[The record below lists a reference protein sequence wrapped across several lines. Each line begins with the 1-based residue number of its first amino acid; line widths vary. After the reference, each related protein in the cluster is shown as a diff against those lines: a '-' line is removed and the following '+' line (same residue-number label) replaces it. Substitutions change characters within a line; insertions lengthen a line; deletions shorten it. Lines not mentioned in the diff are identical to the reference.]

1 MNIGLYSPPM
11 SGRVRVFI
19 ASSLDGFIAGVDD
32 DLSWLPPI
40 PSEPGHD
47 FGYGA
52 FMAEVGAL
60 LMGRRTFDVVLGFGG
75 EWPYGE
81 RPVLVATHRALPSGP
96 ASARAVSGSIDELIT
111 SALAAADGRDVYI
124 DGGALIRQA
133 LDAELIDEM
142 VVSVIPMI
150 LGAGLPLFAGAQQ
163 RHALELVEHTAYEGL
178 ISLRYRPRRASAPR

>member
-1 MNIGLYSPPM
+1 MY
-11 SGRVRVFI
+11 I
-19 ASSLDGFIAGVDD
+19 ASSVDGFIAGPDD

-40 PSEPGHD
+40 PTEPGQD

-81 RPVLVATHRALPSGP
+81 RPVLVTTHRPLPSAP
-96 ASARAVSGSIDELIT
+96 ASVQAVSGSIDELIAK
-111 SALAAADGRDVYI
+111 ALAAADGRDVYI

-133 LDAELIDEM
+133 LDAELIDELI
-142 VVSVIPMI
+142 VTVIPMI

-163 RHALELVEHTAYEGL
+163 RHALELVEHTAYEGGL
-178 ISLRYRPRRASAPR
+178 ISLRYRPRRASAAR

>member
-1 MNIGLYSPPM
+1 M

-19 ASSLDGFIAGVDD
+19 ASSLDGFIAGLED
-32 DLSWLPPI
+32 DLSWLPQPS
-40 PSEPGHD
+40 SEPGRD

-60 LMGRRTFDVVLGFGG
+60 LMGRRTFDVVMGFGG

-81 RPVLVATHRALPSGP
+81 RPMVVATHRELPAAP
-96 ASARAVSGSIDELIT
+96 ACVRAASGSIRELVT
-111 SALAAADGRDVYI
+111 TALQAANGRDVYI

-133 LDAELIDEM
+133 LDAGLIDEII
-142 VVSVIPMI
+142 VSVIPMI

-163 RHALELVEHTAYEGL
+163 RHALELVEHTAFEGGL
-178 ISLRYRPRRASAPR
+178 VQLRYRPRS